1 LKQPP
6 VRHHVSL
13 IVDRVEAVVLGTKQ
27 TIPFWRA
34 KRPLLVLERALAPL
48 RQIRGGVVVVAAP
61 ALAHARDRSRITAE
75 AKRKGRFSE
84 T

>member
-1 LKQPP
+1 ME
-6 VRHHVSL
+6 
-13 IVDRVEAVVLGTKQ
+13 DVVLGTKR

-48 RQIRGGVVVVAAP
+48 RQIRGGVAVTAP
-61 ALAHARDRSRITAE
+61 ALAQSRDRSRITAE

-84 T
+84 S

>member
-1 LKQPP
+1 M
-6 VRHHVSL
+6 
-13 IVDRVEAVVLGTKQ
+13 EAVVLGSKR

-34 KRPLLVLERALAPL
+34 KRPLLGLERALAPL
-48 RQIRGGVVVVAAP
+48 RQLRGGVALPAP
-61 ALAHARDRSRITAE
+61 VLAHARDRSRITAE